1 MEPERIELNALAAD
15 RDPAAL
21 ERRVHAI
28 MRAAAPE
35 LARRA
40 ARAGVLVVIGQWVRP
55 ALAAA
60 ALVAAVALGA
70 LARAVTTPDPA
81 AGVGS
86 VVDALGVAEP
96 ASRWLDEERAPTVS
110 DLMMALDGGAR

>member
-1 MEPERIELNALAAD
+1 MEPERIDLSPLSLRGEAF
-15 RDPAAL
+15 

-40 ARAGVLVVIGQWVRP
+40 ARDGVLVVLGEWLRP

-60 ALVAAVALGA
+60 AVIGAIAAGA
-70 LARAVTTPDPA
+70 LLSEMRAPQSAPTT
-81 AGVGS
+81 GV
-86 VVDALGVAEP
+86 VQALGVAEP
-96 ASRWLDEERAPTVS
+96 ASHWLDEERSPTVS
-110 DLMMALDGGAR
+110 DLEMALIGDAR

>member
-1 MEPERIELNALAAD
+1 MEPERIDLTALSVD
-15 RDPAAL
+15 RDSVSF

-40 ARAGVLVVIGQWVRP
+40 ARDGVLVVLGQWLRP

-60 ALVAAVALGA
+60 AVIAAVSAGA
-70 LARAVTTPDPA
+70 LASGVADMPPVMTT
-81 AGVGS
+81 GV
-86 VVDALGVAEP
+86 VQALGVVEP
-96 ASRWLDEERAPTVS
+96 ASQWLDEERDPTVS
-110 DLMMALDGGAR
+110 DLEMALMEDAR

>member
-1 MEPERIELNALAAD
+1 MEPERIDLTALAAD
-15 RDPAAL
+15 RDPGGF

-40 ARAGVLVVIGQWVRP
+40 ARDGVLVVIGQWVRP

-60 ALVAAVALGA
+60 AVVAAIALGA
-70 LARAVTTPDPA
+70 LARAVSAPA
-81 AGVGS
+81 PGGEGGTVIE
-86 VVDALGVAEP
+86 ALGVAEP
-96 ASRWLDEERAPTVS
+96 ASRWLDEDRAPTVS

>member
-1 MEPERIELNALAAD
+1 MEPERMDLSGYRLD
-15 RDPAAL
+15 SDGF

-40 ARAGVLVVIGQWVRP
+40 QRTGILVAVGEWLRP

-60 ALVAAVALGA
+60 AVVAAIAAGA
-70 LARAVTTPDPA
+70 LAAEFSRPQQTA
-81 AGVGS
+81 ASSS
-86 VVDALGVAEP
+86 VVEALGVAEP
-96 ASRWLDEERAPTVS
+96 ASQWLDEERAPTVS

>member
-1 MEPERIELNALAAD
+1 MEPERIELSSLAVD
-15 RDPAAL
+15 RDSSGF

-40 ARAGVLVVIGQWVRP
+40 ARDGVLVVLGQWLRP

-60 ALVAAVALGA
+60 AVIAAVAAGA
-70 LARAVTTPDPA
+70 LVNEMTDMPPATTT
-81 AGVGS
+81 GV
-86 VVDALGVAEP
+86 VQALGVVEP
-96 ASRWLDEERAPTVS
+96 ASNWLDEERDPTVS
-110 DLMMALDGGAR
+110 DLEMALMEDAR

>member
-1 MEPERIELNALAAD
+1 MEPERIDLSGYRPDQNSF
-15 RDPAAL
+15 
-21 ERRVHAI
+21 ERRVRAI

-40 ARAGVLVVIGQWVRP
+40 QRDGLLVAVGQWLRP

-60 ALVAAVALGA
+60 AVVAAIAAGALVAEFSRPQQTA
-70 LARAVTTPDPA
+70 A
-81 AGVGS
+81 AGTMVEE
-86 VVDALGVAEP
+86 LGVVEP
-96 ASRWLDEERAPTVS
+96 ASRWLDEGREPTVS